1 MFCKLVGCPSV
12 LIVGTNICG
21 AHFGNSGDSKLH
33 STLWPQATS
42 NLLLSH
48 YPTCVRTLG
57 NLMPLLIQ
65 HDVPTLTIKG
75 GRWRQREGPTE
86 RFCPHP
92 GGQWRQGASKIYH
105 RVLLHQHQHHQ
116 APLLQHH
123 QHQKQTTW
131 WLFRWRRRKWRTLW
145 SLSTRMARSRSTTS
159 SYRWLWSSNWI
170 FKIISNPTKFTK
182 FEKEPAGPNQP

>member
-1 MFCKLVGCPSV
+1 MLCKLDGCPSV
-12 LIVGTNICG
+12 LVVRSNTCGWWTNICG
-21 AHFGNSGDSKLH
+21 AHFDNSGDSKLL
-33 STLWPQATS
+33 STLWPQATG

-105 RVLLHQHQHHQ
+105 RVLLHQHQHQHHQ
-116 APLLQHH
+116 AALLQHH

-170 FKIISNPTKFTK
+170 FKIISNPT
-182 FEKEPAGPNQP
+182 